1 MVARL
6 RGLKREFVWPGRF
19 RGGCRFDETGGCAAR
34 AIA

>member
-1 MVARL
+1 MFARL

-19 RGGCRFDETGGCAAR
+19 LGEYVVDETGCCAAR